1 MQEISV
7 IVGLQFGDEGKGKIT
22 DYLSDKYDV
31 VARFNGGTNA
41 GHTVVTQ
48 DGVFKFHLVPSGS
61 LRTKMV
67 ILGNGMVID
76 PFALIDEISKIRA
89 VNRDLVVKVSF
100 NAHIVTKMH
109 KVLDNMEEK
118 MRSSMS
124 IGTTAQ
130 GIGPTY
136 EDKYARTGIRMF
148 DLLDLSILKE
158 KIESI
163 YGMKSNLLKDTEFS
177 EKNKRDSM
185 AGELYEVG
193 LKLKEYMDYTEN
205 VIYESYSSGKNI
217 LFEGAQGLLLDP
229 DFGFYPF
236 VTSSNTISASAFTG
250 TGFSLRKV
258 KKIIG
263 VAKAYI
269 SKVGEGPFAT
279 EMFGD
284 EAKKLREAGG
294 EYGTTTGRPRR
305 VGWLDLPMLKYS
317 LMLDDVDQIALTKVD
332 TLGIMDEI
340 KVCEA
345 YEIDGKKSKFPPKD
359 IKTVQNFKPVY
370 RSFEPWGDIADMIGK
385 KVIEKSDLPEKLI
398 KYIDFIEKETGI
410 PISIISAG
418 KERKSTVEINK

>member
-1 MQEISV
+1 MQEVSV

-22 DYLSDKYDV
+22 DYLSEKYDV

-48 DGVFKFHLVPSGS
+48 DGTFKFHLVPSGS

-89 VNRDLVVKVSF
+89 VNKNLAVKVSF
-100 NAHIVTKMH
+100 NAHVVTKMH
-109 KVLDNMEEK
+109 KILDNMEEK
-118 MRSSMS
+118 VRSSMS

-136 EDKYARTGIRMF
+136 EDKYARTGIRMI
-148 DLLDLSILKE
+148 DILNEETLKA

-163 YGMKSNLLKDTEFS
+163 YSMKSNLLKDTEYS
-177 EKNKRDSM
+177 EKKNRDSM
-185 AGELYEVG
+185 AREIYEAG
-193 LKLKEYMDYTEN
+193 TILKEYMDYTEN
-205 VIYESYSSGKNI
+205 ALYESYSEGKNI

-236 VTSSNTISASAFTG
+236 VTSSNTISASSFTG

-258 KKIIG
+258 KNIIG
-263 VAKAYI
+263 VAKAYV

-279 EMFGD
+279 EIFG
-284 EAKKLREAGG
+284 EPAEKLREAGG

-305 VGWLDLPMLKYS
+305 VGWLDLPMLKYAI
-317 LMLDDVDQIALTKVD
+317 MLDDVDQI
-332 TLGIMDEI
+332 
-340 KVCEA
+340 
-345 YEIDGKKSKFPPKD
+345 
-359 IKTVQNFKPVY
+359 
-370 RSFEPWGDIADMIGK
+370 
-385 KVIEKSDLPEKLI
+385 
-398 KYIDFIEKETGI
+398 
-410 PISIISAG
+410 
-418 KERKSTVEINK
+418 